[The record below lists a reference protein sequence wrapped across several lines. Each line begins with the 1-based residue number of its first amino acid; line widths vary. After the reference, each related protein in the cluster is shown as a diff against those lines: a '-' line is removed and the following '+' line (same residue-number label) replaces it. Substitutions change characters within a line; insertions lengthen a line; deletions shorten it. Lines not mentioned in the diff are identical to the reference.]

1 MSRKDSTTVVR
12 RQIDEVRLT
21 ENELCEFW
29 HIKPETL
36 RRWRKSGNGMGL
48 RYIKIG
54 GRVLYDMA
62 DIIEFEKTRKYLAA
76 DQKVDATDN
85 GGQDAK

>member
-1 MSRKDSTTVVR
+1 MSRQKNPILIK

-21 ENELCEFW
+21 ENELCQFW

-62 DIIEFEKTRKYLAA
+62 DIIAFEQSRKYLAA
-76 DQKVDATDN
+76 DHKIDATDT